1 HSTAAPE
8 VLAGAHGRGEPS
20 APFMYREKLGTP
32 AQPQHNAR
40 SVIVEG
46 TISAATTAT
55 SNSNWTYCAAAAFAP
70 PADNTQVP
78 GIRPNVETRANTQK
92 GIGLTPNR

>member
-1 HSTAAPE
+1 MHERSLPHRTHGRHTRRAFLAIHDRYPAPSTAAPE
-8 VLAGAHGRGEPS
+8 VLAGAPSSAHSRRRAPRMRHTSRSQFAGHGRGEPS

-46 TISAATTAT
+46 
-55 SNSNWTYCAAAAFAP
+55 
-70 PADNTQVP
+70 DD
-78 GIRPNVETRANTQK
+78 K
-92 GIGLTPNR
+92 